1 MDLCELWQPPIV
13 KQAALIEKV
22 KYYLFQGLSYDEIGQ
37 RAEIS
42 HGTVCSII
50 NHRIPDIAKEFRKKQ
65 KEQKKGKQKCM
76 KCRYSAKLNN
86 GKDSYIT
93 CDYFLT
99 TGHRRPCKP
108 GLDCTVMEPRK
119 RGRKKKGAH

>member
-1 MDLCELWQPPIV
+1 MDLCELWQP
-13 KQAALIEKV
+13 
-22 KYYLFQGLSYDEIGQ
+22 
-37 RAEIS
+37 
-42 HGTVCSII
+42 
-50 NHRIPDIAKEFRKKQ
+50 RIPDIAKEFRKKQ